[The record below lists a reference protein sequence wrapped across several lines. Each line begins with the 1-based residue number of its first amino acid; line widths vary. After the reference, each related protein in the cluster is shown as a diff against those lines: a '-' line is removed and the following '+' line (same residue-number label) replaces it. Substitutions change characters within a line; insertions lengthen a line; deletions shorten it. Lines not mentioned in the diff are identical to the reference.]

1 MKYID
6 IANPAILE
14 QLKENNIDISTFE
27 VTNGEYVDI
36 RKFIK
41 EFTPF
46 EIKEEPMYRH
56 QSKIDGNNIIINS
69 YNNEDMRRFLIAY
82 EFIKTLSKIVKQE
95 NDELTGLN
103 RFLESFLSKQYA
115 TSLLLPDNL
124 QDKLIKQII
133 REEGF
138 ENKVITDSIKRVIV
152 RKLSEKAIIPIAIAI
167 SKVER
172 YQF

>member
-36 RKFIK
+36 KKFIK

-46 EIKEEPMYRH
+46 EIKEEPMYRFE
-56 QSKIDGNNIIINS
+56 SKIEDNTIIINS
-69 YNNEDMRRFLIAY
+69 CNNEDTKRFLIAY
-82 EFIKTLSKIVKQE
+82 EFVKTLSKTTKQE
-95 NDELTGLN
+95 NNGFTGLN
-103 RFLESFLSKQYA
+103 TFLQSFLCKQHA
-115 TSLLLPDNL
+115 TSLLLPDDLRDN
-124 QDKLIKQII
+124 LIKQII
-133 REEGF
+133 RKEGF
-138 ENKVITDSIKRVIV
+138 ENKVITDSIKRIIV

-167 SKVER
+167 SKMER